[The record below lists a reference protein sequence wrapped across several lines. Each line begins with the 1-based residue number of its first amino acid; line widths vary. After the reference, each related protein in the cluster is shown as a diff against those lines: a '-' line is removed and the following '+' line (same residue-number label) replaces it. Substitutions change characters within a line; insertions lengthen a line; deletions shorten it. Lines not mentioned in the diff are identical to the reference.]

1 MSSADSNDVL
11 GSMDEP
17 PLSPALSF
25 TSEDYSYTYSYT
37 DAMCSY
43 DVAMAAAHTAGHYNQ
58 RSLVM
63 QQVTTWRSLPAA
75 RQAKLAQLK
84 LGQPATEA
92 LATADSNSHTGPG
105 CGSGTEAG
113 FSSLDNACKC

>member
-1 MSSADSNDVL
+1 MSSADSDDVL

-43 DVAMAAAHTAGHYNQ
+43 DVAMAAAHTAGRYN
-58 RSLVM
+58 
-63 QQVTTWRSLPAA
+63 
-75 RQAKLAQLK
+75 
-84 LGQPATEA
+84 
-92 LATADSNSHTGPG
+92 
-105 CGSGTEAG
+105 
-113 FSSLDNACKC
+113 